1 MLRPMGSAEQT
12 RLTSVDNF
20 RDVAGSPGLRTTDG
34 GRLRQGVLYRSS
46 ELQPSPADLLTL
58 TGLRLRAIHD
68 LRVPDEVAAHPD
80 AVPPGAVW
88 EGFPVPGVPVD
99 EVLELPDEA
108 AAVAMMERMYRG
120 FVDDPAA
127 RRSLGAMFSRI
138 AATEGPQLVHCTSG
152 RDRTGW
158 AVALLLHLAGV
169 PDEQILEDYLI
180 ADEGARATRA
190 WYFTLVESGRGP
202 AMVPV
207 FERVLTADEGYL
219 ATSYLAVSRSY
230 GSLATYLSAGLGL
243 SEQTVDRLRALLRA

>member
-1 MLRPMGSAEQT
+1 M
-12 RLTSVDNF
+12 TSVDNF
-20 RDVAGSPGLRTTDG
+20 RDVAGSPDLRTADG
-34 GRLRQGVLYRSS
+34 DRLRQGVLYRSS
-46 ELQPSPADLLTL
+46 ELQPSPADVLAL

-80 AVPPGAVW
+80 AVLPGAAW

-127 RRSLGAMFSRI
+127 RRSLGAMLSRV
-138 AATEGPQLVHCTSG
+138 ATIDGPQLIHCTSG

-169 PDEQILEDYLI
+169 PDEQVLADYLA

-190 WYFTLVESGRGP
+190 WYATLVESGRGP
-202 AMVPV
+202 AMVRV

-219 ATSYLAVSRSY
+219 ATSYLAVARSY
-230 GSLATYLSAGLGL
+230 GSLETYLSAGLGL
-243 SEQTVDRLRALLRA
+243 GEQTLARLRVLLRG